1 MKRLCRLLLISAC
14 LLLILSPYSYAQKK
28 VLAIFNLTATN
39 IEAMGCNGEILQ
51 ALISSIETDKS
62 IDLMPRREIEEVLF
76 KSDIVLDNSEKAVL
90 EAGKALGINYVLF
103 GEVTKKG
110 SLIITR
116 LNLMDIA
123 NNTVINNWSV
133 IFPNNNSIL
142 KKVPKITEEISACL
156 SNRKSSIADTTPVKK
171 QLLPPLDLD
180 YLNVLNEGDSVG
192 LSWKITTQQ
201 SPISYNVYRSEN
213 RSGPYQFVGKTSDTY
228 FKDTTVIK
236 GQSYYYNIGISH
248 GIEPEVKSS
257 RTAQISN
264 VGQRIPH
271 PPLVMGIKG
280 YIKRTG
286 INFVPSLKNEQEY
299 FNIIKYSVYRQKNPN
314 DWENIKTIDLQNRTE
329 TNPVFTVFD
338 ERDLKDG
345 TEYTYAL
352 SSTDDSNIESPR
364 SDSISVSTVKTPV
377 LTLEK
382 DNLLRKIILSWKF
395 VEQVSGYNLYRK
407 TENTSW
413 EKIADIKEFLTTN
426 FTDAKN
432 ISDGQQYFYHVTAY
446 DDKKESDPS
455 NEVKGKTKDLPAFPE
470 NVQSQGIMAKSV
482 KITWTAL
489 EDPDIGGYSIYR
501 GSDCNNLQKIA
512 SIKNY
517 RSNTYL
523 DKGDI
528 LTPLEDGK
536 VYFYAIACFNLFD
549 AEGALGKC
557 IKAETKPRPKSVQE
571 LTASAAVDHIVISW
585 KENPETDIVINHL
598 YRKDGQASWSNLQ
611 ALSPIQLWSEIQQLK
626 PGQTDYKDF
635 ELKSGGSYSYR
646 IISED
651 KDGLESDPA
660 ETQSVASPIAKKS
673 SIK

>member
-28 VLAIFNLTATN
+28 VLAIFNLNATN
-39 IEAMGCNGEILQ
+39 IEAMGYNGEILQ

-76 KSDIVLDNSEKAVL
+76 KSDIVLDSSEKAVI
-90 EAGKALGINYVLF
+90 EAGKALGINFVLF

-110 SLIITR
+110 SLIVTR
-116 LNLMDIA
+116 LNLMDIESK
-123 NNTVINNWSV
+123 TVINNWSV
-133 IFPNNNSIL
+133 VFPNNNSIL
-142 KKVPKITEEISACL
+142 KKIPKITKEISDSL
-156 SNRKSSIADTTPVKK
+156 SNRKSSLVSSSAKTP
-171 QLLPPLDLD
+171 LLPSLDLD
-180 YLNVLNEGDSVG
+180 YLNVINEGASVG
-192 LSWKITTQQ
+192 LSWKITTKK
-201 SPISYNVYRSEN
+201 SPISYHVYRSGN
-213 RSGPYQFVGKTSDTY
+213 RSGPYQYVGKTSDNY
-228 FKDTTVIK
+228 YKDTTVIK
-236 GQSYYYNIGISH
+236 GQSYYYNIGIIH

-257 RTAQISN
+257 QTAQISN

-271 PPLVMGIKG
+271 PPLIMGIKG
-280 YIKRTG
+280 YIKRAG
-286 INFVPSLKNEQEY
+286 INFVPSLRNEQEY
-299 FNIIKYSVYRQKNPN
+299 FNIIKYTLYRQKNPN
-314 DWENIKTIDLQNRTE
+314 DWENIKTIDLRNRTE
-329 TNPVFTVFD
+329 TDPVFTVFD

-345 TEYTYAL
+345 IDYTYAL

-364 SDSISVSTVKTPV
+364 SDPISVSTVQTPV

-395 VEQVSGYNLYRK
+395 VENASGYNLYRK
-407 TENTSW
+407 TKNTSW
-413 EKIADIKEFLTTN
+413 EKVVDIKEVLTTN
-426 FTDAKN
+426 FADVKN
-432 ISDGQQYFYHVTAY
+432 ISDERHYFYHVTAY

-455 NEVKGKTKDLPAFPE
+455 NEVNGKTKDLPAFPE
-470 NVQSQGIMAKSV
+470 NAQSQGIMAKSV
-482 KITWTAL
+482 KISWTAL
-489 EDPDIGGYSIYR
+489 EDQDIGGYSIYR

-517 RSNTYL
+517 RSNIYL

-549 AEGALGKC
+549 AEGKLGKC
-557 IKAETKPRPKSVQE
+557 IKAETKPRPKSVEE
-571 LTASAAVDHIVISW
+571 LTASTAVDHIVVSW
-585 KENPETDIVINHL
+585 KENYETDIVVNHL
-598 YRKDGQASWSNLQ
+598 YRKDDQASWSNLQ

-635 ELKSGGSYSYR
+635 ELKAGGSYSYR

-660 ETQSVASPIAKKS
+660 ETQPVASPIANKKQY
-673 SIK
+673 